1 MPAVSEPIIDNG
13 KVFSSQQSDWNGE
26 NRLFSLKSS
35 RLIVLYNDNITMDK
49 NMDIQHGT
57 EVLY

>member
-35 RLIVLYNDNITMDK
+35 RLIVLYNDNTTMDK
-49 NMDIQHGT
+49 NMDIQRGT

>member
-35 RLIVLYNDNITMDK
+35 RLIVLYNDNTTMDK